1 MRRTAHHP
9 VLAVALVAVLALSTG
24 CGSDDSDNGTEPSPS
39 PSASASVTP
48 SESTGAPAGSEH
60 AVEVVTLLGR
70 NLEAYKQ
77 ANGKYPRMGS
87 AGYDQVVGIE
97 AAQGLGIAYAV
108 DGAGVMTICV
118 ADEDGSASYD
128 SKDQEIVPGGPDDCG
143 V

>member
-1 MRRTAHHP
+1 MRRTAHP
-9 VLAVALVAVLALSTG
+9 ALAVALVAVLSVTAG
-24 CGSDDSDNGTEPSPS
+24 CGADDSGRGAEPTPT
-39 PSASASVTP
+39 PTP

-70 NLEAYKQ
+70 NLEAYKK
-77 ANGKYPRMGS
+77 ANGTYPRMGS
-87 AGYDQVVGIE
+87 AGYDQVVGID
-97 AAQGLGIAYAV
+97 AARGLGIAYAV